1 MKEAF
6 IGFDSAWGGHNA
18 GAVAWAVFEN
28 KEPVKER
35 APFLVGYADAAEV
48 IEELQRECDRVIIGI
63 DQPIIVP
70 NDADARPVDYV
81 ADSLMQHLNSGVLKA
96 NRTEKGKGFNNR
108 YLHGDEAP
116 IWIFMSKIGA
126 CKYSGRTDVVD
137 ACAEKRRVFVDFETA
152 QIATRGI
159 QVIEVYPALALP
171 ALNPIFTERGSA
183 ARYDP
188 QSYKGPHR
196 FNLEDWR
203 LVCEIVRRGAAEF
216 HLEALSQWASGVI
229 QPWDSPTRP
238 RKLHQDKIDAVLC
251 LIIALQW
258 RMRTNGVCVIGD
270 LANGYI
276 VTPTSIETREILEA
290 ACEERGVCFEYE
302 GD

>member
-6 IGFDSAWGGHNA
+6 IGFDSAWGGHKA
-18 GAVAWAVFEN
+18 GAVAWAVFEE
-28 KEPVKER
+28 KVPVKEP
-35 APFLVGYADAAEV
+35 APRLVGYADAAEV
-48 IEELQRECDRVIIGI
+48 IEELQRECDHVIIAI

-81 ADSLMQHLNSGVLKA
+81 ANSLKQHLNSGALDA
-96 NRTEKGKGFNNR
+96 NRTEGWNR

-116 IWIFMSKIGA
+116 IWNFMSKIGP
-126 CKYSGRTDVVD
+126 CEYSGRTDVVD
-137 ACAEKRRVFVDFETA
+137 ACAEDRRVFVDFETA
-152 QIATRGI
+152 QIATRGT

-171 ALNPIFTERGSA
+171 ALNPIFTERCSE

-188 QSYKGPHR
+188 QSRNRRHP

-203 LVCEIVRRGAAEF
+203 LVCEIGSRCAEEF
-216 HLEALSQWASGVI
+216 HLKALSQWASGVI

-258 RMRTNGVCVIGD
+258 RMRTNGMCVIGD
-270 LANGYI
+270 LENGYI

-290 ACEERGVCFEYE
+290 ACEERGVRFEYE

>member
-1 MKEAF
+1 MKEAI
-6 IGFDSAWGGHNA
+6 IGFDSAWGGHKA
-18 GAVAWAVFEN
+18 GAVAWAVFQD
-28 KEPVKER
+28 KVPVKEP
-35 APFLVGYADAAEV
+35 APRLVGYADAAEV
-48 IEELQRECDRVIIGI
+48 IKELQRECDHVIIAI

-81 ADSLMQHLNSGVLKA
+81 ANSLKQHLNSGVLKA
-96 NRTEKGKGFNNR
+96 NRTGKGKGFNNR

-116 IWIFMSKIGA
+116 IWNFMSKIGP
-126 CKYSGRTDVVD
+126 CKYSGRTDEVD
-137 ACAEKRRVFVDFETA
+137 ACADDRRVFVDFETA
-152 QIATRGI
+152 QIATRGT

-171 ALNPIFTERGSA
+171 ALNPIFTERCSA

-188 QSYKGPHR
+188 QDYP
-196 FNLEDWR
+196 FDLEDWQ
-203 LVCEIVRRGAAEF
+203 LVCEIVRRCAEEF
-216 HLEALSQWASGVI
+216 HLKALSRWASGVI
-229 QPWDSPTRP
+229 QPWDSPRRP

-270 LANGYI
+270 LENGYM
-276 VTPTSIETREILEA
+276 VTPTSVETRTILEA
-290 ACEERGVCFEYE
+290 ACEEHGVRFEYE